1 MPKKPVKITLKP
13 VTDERLFNSYLLN
26 SAFLR
31 IFGYNA
37 NPGNEQIR
45 NNAAS
50 EICQNRIEPSKIIH
64 IFDTSNLK
72 NGESGIVLTNRGIY
86 VKDFANSTTKFFALY
101 SYISSVST
109 KSSGKTSVIILKMK
123 NAAKHKISIV
133 SEEHNKLVQL
143 LNYAKKKKS

>member
-1 MPKKPVKITLKP
+1 MPKKPVKITLEP

-26 SAFLR
+26 SAFAR

-50 EICQNRIEPSKIIH
+50 EICHNEVEASDIVH
-64 IFDTSNLK
+64 IFDNSVLQK
-72 NGESGIVLTNRGIY
+72 GKSGIVLTDKAIY
-86 VKDFANSTTKFFALY
+86 VKDMANTTTKFSALY
-101 SYISSVST
+101 SDISSVST
-109 KSSGKTSVIILKMK
+109 ESSGKTSVVILKMK
-123 NAAKHKISIV
+123 NAAKYEISIF

>member
-1 MPKKPVKITLKP
+1 MPKKPVKITLEP

-26 SAFLR
+26 SAFAR

-37 NPGNEQIR
+37 NQGNEQIS

-50 EICQNRIEPSKIIH
+50 EICHNEVETSDIVH
-64 IFDTSNLK
+64 IFDNSVLQK
-72 NGESGIVLTNRGIY
+72 GKSGIVLTDKAIY
-86 VKDFANSTTKFFALY
+86 VKDMANTTTKFSALY
-101 SYISSVST
+101 SDISSVST
-109 KSSGKTSVIILKMK
+109 ESSGKTSVVILKMK
-123 NAAKHKISIV
+123 NAAKYEISIF